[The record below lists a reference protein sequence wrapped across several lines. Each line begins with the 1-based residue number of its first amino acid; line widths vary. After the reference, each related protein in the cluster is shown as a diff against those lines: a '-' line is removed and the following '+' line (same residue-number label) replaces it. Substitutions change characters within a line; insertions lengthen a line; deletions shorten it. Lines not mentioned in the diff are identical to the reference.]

1 MPYVRLMSASG
12 QASSADQH
20 GARPEPTPKPGPAPW
35 ADRSRAARYV
45 LAGVVLIGAVI
56 LAAVEPGLREVC
68 DQQVTDAGEVVRACT
83 QAGPT
88 SLQVL
93 LVLAVLLLLFLPD
106 LVEVGFAGVTIK
118 RALGQVQEEV
128 TQTAE
133 EVGALSA
140 RIEQA
145 MTATQ
150 TSTQN
155 VFLTPD
161 AQGLLAYAD
170 QVGANPAPVPQGGLP
185 ALPVAEPGQASPA
198 DLSAAVDEGRFAL
211 AQAALDGLLRDLPEP
226 WPTGRL
232 VALLAVPGALQPLVR
247 TGPVELV
254 PDEVVDLLA
263 AAGPV
268 QQVWLAVTGPDQ
280 SPGAISV
287 DMRATPAVSV
297 AAASMHNASGRPLG
311 VLAVAVGR
319 ASTPGRGGS
328 AGLRDEAA
336 AALERAAEAVSRLI
350 VDVLRFD
357 TDSA

>member
-1 MPYVRLMSASG
+1 M
-12 QASSADQH
+12 
-20 GARPEPTPKPGPAPW
+20 
-35 ADRSRAARYV
+35 
-45 LAGVVLIGAVI
+45 
-56 LAAVEPGLREVC
+56 LAAVRPGLQEVC
-68 DQQVTDAGEVVRACT
+68 NEQVTDAGAVVRACS
-83 QAGPT
+83 QAGAT

-93 LVLAVLLLLFLPD
+93 LVLALLLMLFLPD
-106 LVEVGFAGVTIK
+106 LVEVGFAGVTVK
-118 RALGQVQEEV
+118 RALGQVQDEV
-128 TQTAE
+128 AKTAD

-140 RIEQA
+140 RVEQA
-145 MTATQ
+145 MIATQ

-155 VFLTPD
+155 VFLARD
-161 AQGLLAYAD
+161 AYGVLSYAN
-170 QVGANPAPVPQGGLP
+170 QIGANPAPAPEDGLP
-185 ALPVAEPGQASPA
+185 ALPPGGLSEGPTADPPA
-198 DLSAAVDEGRFAL
+198 ALDEGRFAL

-226 WPTGRL
+226 WRTGRL

-268 QQVWLAVTGPDQ
+268 QQVWLAVTGPGR
-280 SPGAISV
+280 SPGAVSV

-319 ASTPGRGGS
+319 AGTAGRGRS
-328 AGLRDEAA
+328 AGLSDEAA
-336 AALERAAEAVSRLI
+336 AALERAAQAGSRLV

-357 TDSA
+357 SDSP